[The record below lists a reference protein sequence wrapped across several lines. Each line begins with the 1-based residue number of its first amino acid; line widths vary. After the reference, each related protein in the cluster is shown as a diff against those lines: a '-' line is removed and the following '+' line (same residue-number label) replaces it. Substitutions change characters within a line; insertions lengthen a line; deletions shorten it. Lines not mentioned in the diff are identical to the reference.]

1 MVCSIP
7 RGRRIGCDVGK
18 LPGEVTHLPESAV
31 VRRLLEDLRGGG
43 FNTSITVRGFEFTG
57 QKVVSFENGVVF
69 TVNAAGVARATVIGD
84 IQSVDF

>member
-1 MVCSIP
+1 M
-7 RGRRIGCDVGK
+7 
-18 LPGEVTHLPESAV
+18 PGVREAHSVPEQQNI

-43 FNTSITVRGFEFTG
+43 FNTSLTLDGIQFFG

-69 TVNAAGVARATVIGD
+69 TVDAQGVARATVINQ